1 MVQFIAGFFI
11 GGFTALLI
19 YAFILVA
26 YEEEEGGH
34 HKRTRK

>member
-1 MVQFIAGFFI
+1 MVQFIARFFI
-11 GGFTALLI
+11 GGFTAI